1 MLTKKTAEAAYA
13 QFLSET
19 NYKRLPKTADALFT
33 QLEKQLRTI
42 DETENDGY
50 FPAIAATFFRMV
62 KAVNRN
68 RELLSEFYGLLAAL
82 AVVCEN
88 GTEGDIRILRAFT
101 TARAGR
107 RWRDDDQRRK

>member
-1 MLTKKTAEAAYA
+1 MLTKKTTEAAYA

-42 DETENDGY
+42 GF
-50 FPAIAATFFRMV
+50 FPAIAAALFRMV

-68 RELLSEFYGLLAAL
+68 RELLSEFYWLLSAL
-82 AVVCEN
+82 AVVCEE
-88 GTEGDIRILRAFT
+88 GTAGDVRLLRVLASLRAHKQEV
-101 TARAGR
+101 AR
-107 RWRDDDQRRK
+107 

>member
-13 QFLSET
+13 DFLTQT

-33 QLEKQLRTI
+33 QLEKQLRAI

-50 FPAIAATFFRMV
+50 FPAIAAAFFRMV
-62 KAVNRN
+62 KAVNRKH
-68 RELLSEFYGLLAAL
+68 ELLSEFYGLLAAL

-88 GTEGDIRILRAFT
+88 GTEGDIRLLRVLASLRT
-101 TARAGR
+101 HKQEVAR
-107 RWRDDDQRRK
+107 

>member
-13 QFLSET
+13 NFLSET
-19 NYKRLPKTADALFT
+19 NCKRLPKTADALFT

-42 DETENDGY
+42 DETENEGY
-50 FPAIAATFFRMV
+50 FPAIAVAFFRMV

-101 TARAGR
+101 TAQAGR